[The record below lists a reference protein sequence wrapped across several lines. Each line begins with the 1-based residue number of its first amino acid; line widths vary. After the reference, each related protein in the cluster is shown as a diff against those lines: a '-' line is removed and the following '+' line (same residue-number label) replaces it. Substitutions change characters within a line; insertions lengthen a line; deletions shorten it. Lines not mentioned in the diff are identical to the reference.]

1 MDLYQLKQG
10 GAGLGAKNIEM
21 LKDVPYSTNYN
32 SVLNATLER

>member
-1 MDLYQLKQG
+1 MYQLKQEEQ
-10 GAGLGAKNIEM
+10 APGAKNIEM